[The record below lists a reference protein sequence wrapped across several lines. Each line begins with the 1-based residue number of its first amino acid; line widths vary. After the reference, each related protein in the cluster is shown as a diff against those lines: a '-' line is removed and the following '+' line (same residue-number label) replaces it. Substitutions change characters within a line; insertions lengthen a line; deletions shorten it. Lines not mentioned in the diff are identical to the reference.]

1 MKNSITFSTW
11 LTNRYETQA
20 REYRMQLQWILT
32 SCQGYAEGNIWEE
45 RHHRVSVELMQA
57 VQVPPLGKYPGEAT
71 EEDRKYF
78 AAAHKPDFKNILHD
92 YIKLLPAVC
101 GAG

>member
-1 MKNSITFSTW
+1 MKNLSTFATW

-20 REYRMQLQWILT
+20 RDYRQQLSTIVRT
-32 SCQGYAEGNIWEE
+32 CHEYAEGNIWEE
-45 RHHRVSVELMQA
+45 RHHRVAVELMQA

-71 EEDRKYF
+71 EEDRAYF
-78 AAAHKPDFKNILHD
+78 AAALRPDFKHILHD